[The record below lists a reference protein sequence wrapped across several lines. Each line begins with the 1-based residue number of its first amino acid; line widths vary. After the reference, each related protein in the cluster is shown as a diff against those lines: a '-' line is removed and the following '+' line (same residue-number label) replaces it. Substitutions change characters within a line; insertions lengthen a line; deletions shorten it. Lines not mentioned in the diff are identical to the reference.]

1 MGIRLGF
8 GTKGEYP
15 PARWAALVRQV
26 EAAGFSSLWV
36 ADERL
41 YRNVYATLTLAA
53 THSSRLQ
60 LGTAVTNPYVRP
72 PAVTAA
78 AIATVDEVSGGR
90 TVLGI
95 GAGGSA
101 TAAVGL
107 GRPRPARA
115 LREAIGI
122 INGLTAGQ
130 RVEMA
135 GELFSFAGSLDF
147 TPVRRVPIWLAAR
160 GPRLLELGGELA
172 DGVIVGGFVSEAAL
186 RFARA
191 RIAAG
196 ARRAGRDPAAVP
208 TVAWI
213 YAAAHPDRAVAHQ
226 AVAFLVALSIMASRP
241 VLEEIGVRL
250 PPAFAEYVAAHD
262 WRMHR
267 EVVAGAAAHL
277 SDALIRDFS
286 VAGPHDECA
295 ERLRELAAS
304 GLDELA
310 LLVHPTDGQSIEEAL
325 GTWQAIAEKV

>member
-1 MGIRLGF
+1 MRARFGF
-8 GTKGEYP
+8 GTKSEYP

-41 YRNVYATLTLAA
+41 YRNVYTALTLAA
-53 THSSRLQ
+53 THSARLR
-60 LGTAVTNPYVRP
+60 LGSAVTNPYVRP

-78 AIATVDEVSGGR
+78 AIASVDEVSGGR

-107 GRPRPARA
+107 GRPHPARA

-135 GELFSFAGSLDF
+135 GEIFSFAGSLDF
-147 TPVRRVPIWLAAR
+147 TPLRRVPVWLAAR

-213 YAAAHPDRAVAHQ
+213 YGAAHPDRAVARR
-226 AVAFLVALSIMASRP
+226 AVGFLVALSIMASRP
-241 VLEEIGVRL
+241 VLAEIGVRL
-250 PPAFAEYVAAHD
+250 PPALAEYVTAHE
-262 WRMHR
+262 WRMHKD
-267 EVVAGAAAHL
+267 VVAGAAAHL
-277 SDALIRDFS
+277 SEELVRDFS
-286 VAGPHDECA
+286 VAGPPDECV

-304 GLDELA
+304 GFEELA

-325 GTWQAIAEKV
+325 GTWQAIMEKV